1 MKKPQAISFDLD
13 GTLVDTAAEIAEAAN
28 RTLAEFGLQRRP
40 LQQIQL
46 LIGRGSHALMSAV
59 LAQARDES
67 EAARALDEAR
77 VLERFDAHYA
87 DTTGEFSA
95 PYPGAH
101 EALELLRARGVRLAC
116 VTNKE
121 FRHAQRL
128 LQRHGL
134 HRHFEM
140 VVGGDSLPW
149 QKPHARVLRVV
160 ADAMGVPCADLL
172 HVGDSAIDVQTA
184 RNAGIA
190 VWAVDYGYNQGEPIA
205 KASPDRLI
213 SRLSEV
219 MAPFADRIPA
229 SACCH
234 PRASS
239 SSLYL
244 RSNPRN

>member
-67 EAARALDEAR
+67 GAARALDEAR

-172 HVGDSAIDVQTA
+172 HVGDSAIDVESG
-184 RNAGIA
+184 RNAGVR
-190 VWAVDYGYNQGEPIA
+190 VWALPHGYNAGRPIA
-205 KASPDRLI
+205 EACPDALWPDLMSVAHAALGTSP
-213 SRLSEV
+213 
-219 MAPFADRIPA
+219 
-229 SACCH
+229 
-234 PRASS
+234 
-239 SSLYL
+239 SSLHPQPSPCL
-244 RSNPRN
+244 P